1 MANQFFSIGNAH
13 AANWEIV
20 REGKWDTNFHD
31 IYFLNENVGWAVGSR
46 GVIAHTE
53 DGGLIWNRQRK
64 VSNELLEDMDFVEHE
79 LGWVAGSAFDRN
91 QSQGIILHTSDGGD
105 NFQVQFKQASQNGI

>member
-1 MANQFFSIGNAH
+1 
-13 AANWEIV
+13 
-20 REGKWDTNFHD
+20 
-31 IYFLNENVGWAVGSR
+31 
-46 GVIAHTE
+46 
-53 DGGLIWNRQRK
+53 
-64 VSNELLEDMDFVEHE
+64 MDFVEHE